1 MAIILLFFS
10 GLTSLGIVIGFRKK
24 INSSAHISRSSFQK
38 KIHYMQQTE
47 NGIKD
52 IIVKQKYEYFIN
64 QFKKYSQLACHY
76 NTVYLTI
83 YKMPNKIVEVVFI
96 TGLLLTSIFCLGKGG
111 NASMYVTQLG
121 TFAVAAVRI
130 LPSISNIAVY
140 MNGVIY
146 ARPAL
151 EATYQNISESV
162 KRAGKQ
168 RRLMHKPERMDSI
181 LKAEFKNEICISNV
195 SWRYADNL
203 DYVLQDVSLCIRK
216 GEAIALI
223 GASGAGK
230 TTLVDIFL
238 GLLVPEQGDVSVDGK
253 SIFENPDMWS
263 EIVGYVPQ
271 SLFLLDDTIRNN
283 IAFGVPEEEI
293 DDLKIQDVLLEAQLK
308 DMVDML
314 PLGLDTSLGEQG
326 VKISG
331 GQRQRI
337 AIARA
342 LYFDPDILILDEAT
356 SALDADTETA
366 VMESVE
372 TLHGKKTLV
381 IVAHRLSTIR
391 KCDKVYEV
399 VGKKIVEKNK
409 NEVLHE

>member
-1 MAIILLFFS
+1 M
-10 GLTSLGIVIGFRKK
+10 
-24 INSSAHISRSSFQK
+24 
-38 KIHYMQQTE
+38 
-47 NGIKD
+47 
-52 IIVKQKYEYFIN
+52 
-64 QFKKYSQLACHY
+64 
-76 NTVYLTI
+76 
-83 YKMPNKIVEVVFI
+83 
-96 TGLLLTSIFCLGKGG
+96 
-111 NASMYVTQLG
+111 
-121 TFAVAAVRI
+121 
-130 LPSISNIAVY
+130 
-140 MNGVIY
+140 
-146 ARPAL
+146 
-151 EATYQNISESV
+151 
-162 KRAGKQ
+162 
-168 RRLMHKPERMDSI
+168 
-181 LKAEFKNEICISNV
+181 
-195 SWRYADNL
+195 
-203 DYVLQDVSLCIRK
+203 
-216 GEAIALI
+216 
-223 GASGAGK
+223 
-230 TTLVDIFL
+230 
-238 GLLVPEQGDVSVDGK
+238 
-253 SIFENPDMWS
+253 
-263 EIVGYVPQ
+263 
-271 SLFLLDDTIRNN
+271 LDDTIRNN